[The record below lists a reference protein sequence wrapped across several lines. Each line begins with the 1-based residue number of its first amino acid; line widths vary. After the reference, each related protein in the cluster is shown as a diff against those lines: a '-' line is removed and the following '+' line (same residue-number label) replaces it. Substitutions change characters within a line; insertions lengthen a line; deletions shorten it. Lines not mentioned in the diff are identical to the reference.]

1 MFHGIMTGSDHMTWS
16 EFVAK
21 HGESLQACYRRSTQY
36 KQTLRHSEDSQS
48 TSLVFLSRL
57 KPELISFRKE
67 K

>member
-21 HGESLQACYRRSTQY
+21 HGESEQACYRRSTQY

-48 TSLVFLSRL
+48 TSLVFLSLL